1 MLENLNE
8 SAEKMYEILTCC
20 GRCGEAG
27 GKAENGEKRT
37 RIG

>member
-20 GRCGEAG
+20 GEAG